1 MACSV
6 GRTAAAPR
14 WRPPSWRSRGR
25 GSPNAECAGGRA
37 ESQRYVGNARG
48 DGQGQHPDRQRRPAL
63 GVRRIRVRRRAHRF
77 GSEDRLV
84 AKRVAIL
91 VLAAQKHAPGWAR
104 LLLSP
109 SFERRLETRIWR
121 DSGESRASAVDL
133 QCRQG
138 VDVSASMPPW
148 RSTLARVVRRGAAV
162 GVHRAAPCRA
172 REICG
177 ISMSEERY
185 FPSSAHTADAWTERI
200 CRSRAPAGAAIFSDV
215 VTERRPSAVAAAHC
229 TYPGKLPV
237 WPYTVP
243 QRVL

>member
-1 MACSV
+1 MGCAV

-48 DGQGQHPDRQRRPAL
+48 DGQGQHPHWQRRPAL

-77 GSEDRLV
+77 GSEDRSV

-91 VLAAQKHAPGWAR
+91 
-104 LLLSP
+104 
-109 SFERRLETRIWR
+109 IWR

-138 VDVSASMPPW
+138 VEVSASMPPW